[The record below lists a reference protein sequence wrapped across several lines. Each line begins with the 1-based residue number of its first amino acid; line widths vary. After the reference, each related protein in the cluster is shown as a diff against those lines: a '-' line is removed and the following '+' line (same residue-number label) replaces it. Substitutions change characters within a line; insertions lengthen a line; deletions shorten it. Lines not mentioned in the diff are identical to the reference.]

1 MGSAKVIGENEN
13 VVRIM
18 SIHKSKGLEFPVV
31 FLCGLSKK
39 FNESDLKGKI
49 LFHQELGFGPT
60 YIDLDNRISFNTP
73 QREFIGK
80 KIKSENISEEM
91 RLLYVALTRAKEKLI
106 LVGSSKS
113 LDKRITKWSEA
124 KINDTG
130 SIETSFVKR
139 QSNYMDWIGPSI
151 INHRDGE
158 KLRHYVDNIF
168 KETMDDKS
176 KFKVNIYPKDKFSSD
191 IIEVKEE
198 TTVAEKLSR
207 LLKSYGNEEKNKY
220 VREQLNYRYKF
231 YYSTKM
237 PTVTTVTEL
246 KEARNLR
253 YGNKIQEILEEE
265 NHINKDL
272 LDEVENQRQY
282 KTLMQTPVFLQE
294 KKGLTPS
301 EVGTAYH
308 SIMER
313 LNLSEE
319 ITLENIKKQVNDMVN
334 FEFITYE
341 AANAVNLDK
350 IFNFFN
356 SELGG
361 KVLEAHKLEN
371 LKRELPFRI
380 EIDASKVYPN
390 LETDIYSED
399 KMLLRGVIDC
409 YIDMGDD
416 GIIID
421 YKTDHIPD
429 GNVDK
434 IKERYKVQ
442 LDYYSEAVKKVF
454 NKKKVKRYLYLFSI
468 GEFLE
473 VE

>member
-1 MGSAKVIGENEN
+1 
-13 VVRIM
+13 
-18 SIHKSKGLEFPVV
+18 
-31 FLCGLSKK
+31 
-39 FNESDLKGKI
+39 
-49 LFHQELGFGPT
+49 
-60 YIDLDNRISFNTP
+60 
-73 QREFIGK
+73 
-80 KIKSENISEEM
+80 
-91 RLLYVALTRAKEKLI
+91 
-106 LVGSSKS
+106 
-113 LDKRITKWSEA
+113 
-124 KINDTG
+124 
-130 SIETSFVKR
+130 
-139 QSNYMDWIGPSI
+139 
-151 INHRDGE
+151 
-158 KLRHYVDNIF
+158 
-168 KETMDDKS
+168 
-176 KFKVNIYPKDKFSSD
+176 
-191 IIEVKEE
+191 
-198 TTVAEKLSR
+198 
-207 LLKSYGNEEKNKY
+207 
-220 VREQLNYRYKF
+220 
-231 YYSTKM
+231 
-237 PTVTTVTEL
+237 
-246 KEARNLR
+246 
-253 YGNKIQEILEEE
+253 
-265 NHINKDL
+265 
-272 LDEVENQRQY
+272 
-282 KTLMQTPVFLQE
+282 MQTPVFLQE